1 MESYTKRHAYIY
13 KHKENC
19 ILVHIHDFYV
29 ILVTFMVADTK
40 KFTAANRRTRE
51 IPPNDV
57 REAMQI
63 RN

>member
-57 REAMQI
+57 
-63 RN
+63 